1 MRYFIL
7 IGFLTFLNF
16 SAQNVGIGTKNP
28 EKPLH
33 VDSRKNNPQVP
44 SSDAAYY
51 YDDVVISE
59 KGYLGIGTKDPVTRV
74 DVRSKDDDNAIA
86 FGNTSQT
93 AANAGPGA
101 IRYNGN
107 NIEYSDG
114 TTWNILP
121 VSIPNAFVLAS
132 KASGQS
138 VNDNTTT
145 TITNWAESKDFT
157 ESFDPATGNFSA
169 NKDGRYLVTFN
180 FEFQTAILGTNAYV
194 EAIINS
200 NRTNNNI
207 QTFKCIS
214 SYPGSSNSNI
224 PASGA
229 CSAIFNLKQND
240 IVNVQ
245 IKNATGGSKAISSDP
260 AKTTLTIFGI

>member
-33 VDSRKNNPQVP
+33 VDARKNNPQVP

-107 NIEYSDG
+107 NIEY
-114 TTWNILP
+114 
-121 VSIPNAFVLAS
+121 
-132 KASGQS
+132 
-138 VNDNTTT
+138 
-145 TITNWAESKDFT
+145 
-157 ESFDPATGNFSA
+157 
-169 NKDGRYLVTFN
+169 
-180 FEFQTAILGTNAYV
+180 
-194 EAIINS
+194 
-200 NRTNNNI
+200 
-207 QTFKCIS
+207 
-214 SYPGSSNSNI
+214 
-224 PASGA
+224 
-229 CSAIFNLKQND
+229 
-240 IVNVQ
+240 
-245 IKNATGGSKAISSDP
+245 
-260 AKTTLTIFGI
+260 